1 MADRKRYSAEQK
13 VKIVREHLVNR
24 VPVSELAERY
34 GIHPNLIHK
43 WQKLL
48 FEGATEI
55 FDTKRGPEAKPT
67 AAQQARERRLESRL
81 QERESLISDLLL
93 DNVRLKKSID
103 GEP

>member
-43 WQKLL
+43 W
-48 FEGATEI
+48 
-55 FDTKRGPEAKPT
+55 
-67 AAQQARERRLESRL
+67 
-81 QERESLISDLLL
+81 
-93 DNVRLKKSID
+93 
-103 GEP
+103 